1 MRIKQ
6 ELPVRPLLC
15 IKSRLIL
22 LGKTWCEVNEI
33 YTYTWTTIVAVDNV
47 SRRTRTDPSIRRSMT
62 TMLTAQ
68 RGTSPD
74 TWPMQ
79 RPDYSLWHQ
88 MLISVLGTSCVT
100 ILTAIVP
107 SSGVSFILSLGTVS
121 CPITQLI
128 HGDTQAR
135 GWTGPLSWVTLPQYI
150 IWRPDR
156 CIIFINKRN
165 QDCQKWKD
173 LLSELR
179 TGSLI
184 PTRKWCWSFTKLWL
198 RLSCQGHY
206 CHFKSM
212 LESWALRGV
221 IWGLRGF
228 LQPIL

>member
-1 MRIKQ
+1 MWSQWDIYLYMNDYCCCWQCIQKDKNRSLHQ
-6 ELPVRPLLC
+6 EKHDNDAHSSKRHISRYLTNAETRLLF
-15 IKSRLIL
+15 
-22 LGKTWCEVNEI
+22 
-33 YTYTWTTIVAVDNV
+33 
-47 SRRTRTDPSIRRSMT
+47 
-62 TMLTAQ
+62 
-68 RGTSPD
+68 
-74 TWPMQ
+74 
-79 RPDYSLWHQ
+79 LWHQ
-88 MLISVLGTSCVT
+88 MLLSVLGTSCVT

-107 SSGVSFILSLGTVS
+107 SSGVSFIFSLRTVS
-121 CPITQLI
+121 CSITQLI

-135 GWTGPLSWVTLPQYI
+135 GWTGPLSWVTLTQYI

-156 CIIFINKRN
+156 CIIFMCEILCINKRN
-165 QDCQKWKD
+165 QDCQKLKD

-184 PTRKWCWSFTKLWL
+184 PTRKWRWFFTKLWL
-198 RLSCQGHY
+198 GLSCQGHY